1 MKPLEHAGSHRL
13 FPVGISVALLSSLY
27 LDDRWPDMFGVFN
40 QRGWLVYS
48 NVFRIEMPDGLVDGL
63 VRRLHLVFQLV
74 LPVLIRAVSPLSV
87 EFNPLLLC

>member
-1 MKPLEHAGSHRL
+1 
-13 FPVGISVALLSSLY
+13 
-27 LDDRWPDMFGVFN
+27 MFGVFN

-74 LPVLIRAVSPLSV
+74 LPVFIRAVPPLIKNLNNSARRSLGAFSLMERGFDALV
-87 EFNPLLLC
+87 QNV